1 VRLIDDDPGNFALLL
16 ERCEPG
22 LHLST
27 STAKEALEVLIDLLP
42 RLWID
47 AGPPFVSLLDEA
59 TGWAEQLPGDWEKA
73 GRPFDIHLLDG
84 AIEAVDTLKAS
95 QGRQVL
101 IHQDLHADNV
111 LRAEREPWL
120 VIDPKPLVGERE
132 FSLSPIVRSSE
143 LGHSRKHVVE
153 RLDKLT
159 QALGLNRE
167 RARLWAFAHTLSW
180 SLGGDRP
187 FFRNIETAQWLWQA

>member
-1 VRLIDDDPGNFALLL
+1 MKTLMLILWTVVAVVAVNGWTAAV
-16 ERCEPG
+16 EG
-22 LHLST
+22 
-27 STAKEALEVLIDLLP
+27 AKEAAYRKELEKLTGTWQLVASEKDGVKVPEAETKDIKITIKGDKFTMERAGKTVEEGWICIDPVRKPRVIDLYP
-42 RLWID
+42 TKTE
-47 AGPPFVSLLDEA
+47 S
-59 TGWAEQLPGDWEKA
+59 
-73 GRPFDIHLLDG
+73 
-84 AIEAVDTLKAS
+84 
-95 QGRQVL
+95 
-101 IHQDLHADNV
+101 
-111 LRAEREPWL
+111 
-120 VIDPKPLVGERE
+120 ERE